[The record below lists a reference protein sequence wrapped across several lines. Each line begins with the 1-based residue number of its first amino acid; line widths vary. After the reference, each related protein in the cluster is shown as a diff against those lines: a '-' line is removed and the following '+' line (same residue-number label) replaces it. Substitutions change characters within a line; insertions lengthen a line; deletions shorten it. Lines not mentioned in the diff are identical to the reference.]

1 MNESSRRCN
10 KSCRLQPIHSKC
22 SDFSFVWSR
31 LPRTTLPT
39 APKDRMQSVKPTLA
53 FERGDPWQNFGLSK
67 TGFCQFRCSLLW
79 IDWRLQ
85 LHSVVSVKGQTP
97 RSTASLLCGQKCREF
112 QRFEQALLCCGNPED
127 KKVEVCRS
135 RDHAM
140 KTGGTPFLLAAQ
152 AMTRVLGAVKQ
163 DSEKLGESA
172 D

>member
-1 MNESSRRCN
+1 MSRREDETRVVV
-10 KSCRLQPIHSKC
+10 SIHSKHL
-22 SDFSFVWSR
+22 DFSFVWSR

-79 IDWRLQ
+79 IDWRPQ
-85 LHSVVSVKGQTP
+85 LHSVVSAKGQTP

-112 QRFEQALLCCGNPED
+112 QRFEQAWESPED